1 MAIQTVVNKE
11 LPIGVPGEFFDNSP
25 RRVHGYIVKAEGE
38 TSFVA
43 ATGDIFFSQNPA
55 DNDTATVG
63 DIVYTF
69 KTSASAAYEV
79 AIGESAEDTSLNL
92 FNAINGEGVGGKN
105 PLVSATSYGAAVTV
119 VADIAGEAGNSIALA
134 VNSEALTVS
143 GATLSGGGT
152 TTQEALIPLVAK
164 AYTIAE
170 EGTVRMGGTGAFAGI
185 AVSPKEYALRGGLQ
199 PSMALSDGAAVSIA
213 DMGHIVVKVSN
224 TAKVGHACFYDPKT
238 GELSAGATGSE
249 GGGIEIKGSKF
260 VFFDAEPGGL
270 AVLELTGFGA
280 L

>member
-1 MAIQTVVNKE
+1 MPIQTIVNKE
-11 LPIGVPGEFFDNSP
+11 LPIGVPGEFYDDSP
-25 RRVHGYIVKAEGE
+25 RRVHGYRVKAEGE

-43 ATGDIFFSQNPA
+43 ATGDIFFSQNPS

-63 DIVYTF
+63 EIVYTF

-92 FNAINGEGVGGKN
+92 YNAINGEGVGGKN

-185 AVSPKEYALRGGLQ
+185 AVSPKEYALRGGLT
-199 PSMALSDGAAVSIA
+199 PSMALANGAAVSIA
-213 DMGHIVVKVSN
+213 DMGHIVVQVKEAV
-224 TAKVGHACFYDPKT
+224 TIGKAAYYDQTT
-238 GELSAGATGSE
+238 GEIGTSGV
-249 GGGIEIKGSKF
+249 EIKGSKF
-260 VFFDAEPGGL
+260 VFFDAEAGGL
-270 AVLELTGFGA
+270 AVVELTGFGA
-280 L
+280 TN